1 MIRNLVVLDFEVSL
15 EFQIPNRLFRT
26 LPRLRLHI
34 LQSLDH
40 ISGSSRSS
48 RIKIREQGG
57 LERRSETRW
66 VIQVTHSIRGPSVRA
81 PSGTG
86 NASFDSQEQQRNPL
100 CVWPKTWGCWLRTC
114 RILTKF
120 FASDYSLILGG
131 SYCLPLSQAS
141 SEAQAGLLLE
151 AAPVQKVRHWH

>member
-1 MIRNLVVLDFEVSL
+1 MFRHLVILDFEVSL
-15 EFQIPNRLFRT
+15 EFQIPSRLFHT
-26 LPRLRLHI
+26 LPRPRLHVR
-34 LQSLDH
+34 QSLDH
-40 ISGSSRSS
+40 ISVSLRSS
-48 RIKIREQGG
+48 RIKIPEQGG
-57 LERRSETRW
+57 LERRLERRW

-81 PSGTG
+81 PSGTV

-131 SYCLPLSQAS
+131 SYCSPLSQAS
-141 SEAQAGLLLE
+141 SEAGLLLE
-151 AAPVQKVRHWH
+151 AAPIQKVRRWH

>member
-1 MIRNLVVLDFEVSL
+1 MFRHLVILDFEVSL
-15 EFQIPNRLFRT
+15 EFQIPSRLFHT
-26 LPRLRLHI
+26 LPRPRLHVR
-34 LQSLDH
+34 QSLDH
-40 ISGSSRSS
+40 ISVSLRSS
-48 RIKIREQGG
+48 RIKIPEQGG
-57 LERRSETRW
+57 LERRLETRR

-81 PSGTG
+81 PSGTV

-131 SYCLPLSQAS
+131 SYCSPLSQAS
-141 SEAQAGLLLE
+141 SEAGLLLE
-151 AAPVQKVRHWH
+151 AAPIQKVRRWH